1 MNLAQSYGF
10 AVMTGVEQITGKVT
24 EQNAA
29 KLSTDYYEADCHA
42 SARPEHRI

>member
-10 AVMTGVEQITGKVT
+10 AVMTVVEQITGKVT

-29 KLSTDYYEADCHA
+29 KLGTDYYEVDCHA
-42 SARPEHRI
+42 GARPEHRV